1 MLQYPAR
8 FKAAPEGGY
17 TVTFRDV
24 PEAITQ
30 GDTLEEAQAAAAA
43 ALLTAMDFYFE
54 GQRPVAMPSVP
65 RRGERLVS
73 LPASASAK
81 VLLLN
86 EMLAQGVRPAELARR
101 LGTSP
106 QEVNRLIDLRH
117 ATKIDRI
124 EEALAAIDRRL
135 EMSVGKAA

>member
-54 GQRPVAMPSVP
+54 GHRPVAMPSVP